1 MAIDYG
7 TKKCGLAATDPLRI
21 IATGLETVATHQLL
35 DFLAAYLEKEEVD
48 RIVIGEPRHK
58 DGQPTHLQ
66 EQIVGLER
74 KLRKRYPA
82 IELVR
87 QDEFYTS
94 KRARQIMLE
103 SGLGRKKRREK
114 ERVDKLAAVLILE
127 DYMTENI
134 W

>member
-35 DFLAAYLEKEEVD
+35 DFLAAYLKKEEVD
-48 RIVIGEPRHK
+48 SIVIGEPRHK
-58 DGQPTHLQ
+58 DGQPTHLH

-103 SGLGRKKRREK
+103 SGLSRKKRREK

>member
-7 TKKCGLAATDPLRI
+7 TKKCGLATTDPLRI
-21 IATGLETVATHQLL
+21 IVTGLDTIPTHRLL
-35 DFLAAYLEKEEVD
+35 DFLNTYLEQEVVD

-58 DGQPTHLQ
+58 DGRPTHLH

-82 IELVR
+82 IDLVR

-94 KRARQIMLE
+94 KRARQIMLD

-127 DYMTENI
+127 DYMNENV